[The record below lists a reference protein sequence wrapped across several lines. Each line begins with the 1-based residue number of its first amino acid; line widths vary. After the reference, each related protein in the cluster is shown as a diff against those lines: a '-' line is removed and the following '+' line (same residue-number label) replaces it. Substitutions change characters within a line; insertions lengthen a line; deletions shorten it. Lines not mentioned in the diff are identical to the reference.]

1 MTDISPR
8 LQAAIG
14 FATAAIALAFVTLFV
29 MVDMLKPALE
39 QGTGEDL
46 APIVAALYPF
56 PAVTEVRIAY
66 CIIALLPI
74 LLPLCFGGRI
84 AAITTLAAG
93 ALVTLINVQD
103 AIGRSEEHTSEL
115 QSLMRISYAVF
126 CLKTTIQIRKT

>member
-84 AAITTLAAG
+84 AAIPTLAE
-93 ALVTLINVQD
+93 
-103 AIGRSEEHTSEL
+103 IGRASCRERVC
-115 QSLMRISYAVF
+115 QYV
-126 CLKTTIQIRKT
+126 